1 MNDQPLMA
9 GNMSVSRLAYAS
21 PRASESGPTGGLSF
35 GGVGLLLLGLLV
47 LGSGFL
53 AFRPMIAGMLVH
65 PYLILLAVIAPWIL
79 LSRIYDFPLQPL
91 VAMSAFFT
99 LFVIS
104 SFDPESQSF
113 VAKLA
118 AGLLTVVVVALMV
131 RSRADFVAGV
141 LGVAVAVGV
150 LGYRGVVAEEEGGSR
165 VQVVERANKN
175 NYSLYALPAMLL
187 AGHVVMRYKSTP
199 KVLKTILLLSVFGM
213 LTAIFM
219 SANRSGYLGC
229 VVVGILIFWERRFR
243 GLLLVGIVT
252 FLLVY
257 WLRHFGSTAAFEERW
272 QATQEGVESDRER
285 WELFKAALQTG
296 LSNPL
301 LGVSQGGLSVR
312 LDQVLREHIGI
323 SGGGAHNVIGAV
335 VGGSGLLCFVALV
348 YLGWSLWFW
357 SVPGRLG
364 QPPPAEF
371 LEARLL
377 LRCMMVLWLV
387 RGQFTDEILYAPGFC
402 IGLGLAIGLCIAA
415 ERAARQTPAFA
426 SPLLPMGT
434 RAA

>member
-1 MNDQPLMA
+1 MA

-21 PRASESGPTGGLSF
+21 GRASGSSQASGLSF
-35 GGVGLLLLGLLV
+35 SGIGLLVIGLLV
-47 LGSGFL
+47 LGSGFVV
-53 AFRPMIAGMLVH
+53 FRPMIAGMLVH
-65 PYLILLAVIAPWIL
+65 PYLILLAVVAPWVL
-79 LSRIYDFPLQPL
+79 LSRIYDFPLRPL
-91 VAMSAFFT
+91 VAMSVFFT

-104 SFDPESQSF
+104 SFDPVSQSF
-113 VAKLA
+113 VANLA
-118 AGLLTVVVVALMV
+118 AGLLSIVFVALVV

-141 LGVAVAVGV
+141 VGLTLAVGI
-150 LGYRGVVAEEEGGSR
+150 LGYRGVVAEEEGGGR

-175 NYSLYALPAMLL
+175 NFSLYALPAMLL
-187 AGHVVMRYKSTP
+187 AGHVVTRYKSTP
-199 KVLKTILLLSVFGM
+199 KVLKAILLLSVFGM

-229 VVVGILIFWERRFR
+229 VVVGVLVFYERRFR
-243 GLLLVGIVT
+243 GLILVGIVT

-272 QATQEGVESDRER
+272 NATQEGVESDRER
-285 WELFKAALQTG
+285 WELFKAALHTG
-296 LSNPL
+296 LSNPA
-301 LGVSQGGLSVR
+301 LGVSQGGLSVH
-312 LDQVLREHIGI
+312 LDQELREHIGI

-335 VGGSGLLCFVALV
+335 VGGSGLFCFAALV

-357 SVPGRLG
+357 PIPGRPG

-371 LEARLL
+371 IEARLL

-415 ERAARQTPAFA
+415 DRAARQAPAFA
-426 SPLLPMGT
+426 SPLLPLGT
-434 RAA
+434 RVA